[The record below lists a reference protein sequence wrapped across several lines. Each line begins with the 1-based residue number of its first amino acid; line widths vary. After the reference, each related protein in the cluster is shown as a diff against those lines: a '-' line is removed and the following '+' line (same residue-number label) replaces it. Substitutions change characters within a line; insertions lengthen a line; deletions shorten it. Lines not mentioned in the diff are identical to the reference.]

1 MRIKQLQYKLT
12 QFAIIISLFT
22 VGISP
27 ACKFI
32 SGQQNGF
39 IEICTAFGIKKI
51 PAPEGSTPL
60 QPENKHKA
68 AEQCIF
74 CVSAQIHKVIA
85 NTGVNPDLAPYKIK
99 TAFAVFT
106 HQILRSQRTNSFE
119 ARAPPYIS

>member
-1 MRIKQLQYKLT
+1 MNRNNKFIFVHSILVL
-12 QFAIIISLFT
+12 ALFT
-22 VGISP
+22 AGISP

-39 IEICTAFGIKKI
+39 IEICTAFGIKTI
-51 PAPEGSTPL
+51 PVPEGNTSP

-68 AEQCIF
+68 AEQCMF
-74 CVSAQIHKVIA
+74 CFSAQIHKVIA
-85 NTGVNPDLAPYKIK
+85 DTGVNPSLAPYKIK

-106 HQILRSQRTNSFE
+106 HQILRSQRTTSFE